1 MKVLIVEDEFAA
13 QANLRNLLTSR
24 YADVEIV
31 GTVDSVAGAVNWL
44 HNNDV
49 DVIFMDVE
57 LSDGTCFEIFKRIDI
72 TAQVIITTAY
82 DNYAIRA
89 FRVNS
94 VDYLLK
100 PIDPILLDEAVAKCR
115 HTITAPTEKV
125 ALNAQLLR
133 MFNADNEAPVYK
145 QRFVVR
151 MGDKFIIVR
160 ASDIAYFYSKD
171 KQTFFVT
178 FDGRQYVIDSS
189 LDMVEST
196 ADPSIFFRVN
206 RAYIANIN
214 AIKVIFTHFSGR
226 LKLSLTPA
234 HDEEVF
240 VSRVRVNDFKH
251 WINQ

>member
-1 MKVLIVEDEFAA
+1 MRILIVEDEFAA

-24 YADVEIV
+24 YNDVEILE
-31 GTVDSVAGAVNWL
+31 TLDSVAGAVNWL
-44 HNNDV
+44 HHNDV

-72 TAQVIITTAY
+72 TAKVIITTAY
-82 DNYAIRA
+82 DDYAIRA

-100 PIDPILLDEAVAKCR
+100 PIDPIQLDEAIAKCR
-115 HTITAPTEKV
+115 HTEIANPEKV
-125 ALNAQLLR
+125 SHNAQLLH
-133 MFNADNEAPVYK
+133 MYNTESDTPAYK
-145 QRFVVR
+145 QRFVVQ
-151 MGDKFIIVR
+151 MGDKYLIVK
-160 ASDIAYFYSKD
+160 ANEIAYFYSKD

-178 FDGRQYVIDSS
+178 FDGRQYVINSS

-196 ADPSIFFRVN
+196 TDPAVFFRVN
-206 RAYIANIN
+206 RAYITNVN

-226 LKLSLTPA
+226 LKLSLTPT

-240 VSRVRVNDFKH
+240 VSRVRVTDFKH